1 MKDSSPSSTALL
13 IAGSVAWMFKNS
25 EFRHLVP
32 PASAEVNASFVK
44 NHSRRARLLLR
55 ALESRWLRW
64 VAVVIERLTIPGIQ
78 LHYIV
83 RKRFV
88 EEVVR
93 VSLNEGFSQIIIVG
107 AGFDTLAYR
116 LASIFPAARF
126 IEVDHPAT
134 QRYKRHTLEM
144 QHRVPANVE
153 FLAVDLT
160 QESIRERLS
169 ASALYR
175 RDTDTVF
182 VAEGVLMYL
191 TTDEVTTIF
200 RSMADG
206 GNSKRRVVFTFME
219 LDLNGR
225 AAFRNASRAVDLYL
239 RFRGEPFRWGIS
251 RETLPTFLTSLRF
264 SLKELAT
271 ASLFRQRYDIQDV
284 ALAEGECVC
293 VADRSV

>member
-32 PASAEVNASFVK
+32 PASAEANASFVK

-55 ALESRWLRW
+55 VLGSRWLRW
-64 VAVVIERLTIPGIQ
+64 AAVVIERLTIPGIQ

-93 VSLNEGFSQIIIVG
+93 ASLNEGFSQIIIVG
-107 AGFDTLAYR
+107 AGFDTLVYR
-116 LASIFPAARF
+116 LAATFPAARF

-134 QRYKRHTLEM
+134 QRYKQHTLEM
-144 QHRVPANVE
+144 LQRVPANVE

-160 QESIRERLS
+160 QQSLEERLS
-169 ASALYR
+169 ASTLYR
-175 RDTDTVF
+175 RDTATIF

-200 RSMADG
+200 RFMADG

-219 LDLNGR
+219 LDFNGR
-225 AAFRNASRAVDLYL
+225 VAFRNASRAVDLYL

-251 RETLPTFLTSLRF
+251 REALPTFLTSMGF

-271 ASLFRQRYDIQDV
+271 ASLFRQRYDIQSA

-293 VADRSV
+293 VADRSE